1 MKNTTIRICTLGIAC
16 CAGLTFAQDGG
27 RRPGAGEGGGASRMA
42 EFLKKV
48 DTNGD
53 GKITKEEFL
62 VYSKK
67 EAEERF
73 AKIDTNGDGVVD
85 ESEIKAAAEKMRE
98 GAGRRGEGQSQGEGG
113 FRRPPSSEA
122 GKESGTPPPRGE
134 RPQGERPPG
143 APEGRRPEGGPPGAP
158 GMGGMLGNPEE
169 TFKRLD
175 KNSDGFVDAEEFR
188 AFAVEEADSR
198 FKRMDEKGAGKISLE
213 DFKAVVQKMRE
224 MMRQGGGMRRPGGEG
239 AQGGGFRR
247 PPSGDDKKPEDAK

>member
-16 CAGLTFAQDGG
+16 CAGLTFAQEGG
-27 RRPGAGEGGGASRMA
+27 RRPSTGEGGGNRLA

-62 VYSKK
+62 AYSKK
-67 EAEERF
+67 EAEDRF
-73 AKIDTNGDGVVD
+73 AKIDTNGDGVID

-98 GAGRRGEGQSQGEGG
+98 GAGRRGEGQGQGEGG
-113 FRRPPSSEA
+113 FRRAPGSE
-122 GKESGTPPPRGE
+122 GKEPSP
-134 RPQGERPPG
+134 PQGERPPG
-143 APEGRRPEGGPPGAP
+143 GPEGRRPEGGPPGGP

-169 TFKRLD
+169 TFKKLD
-175 KNSDGFVDAEEFR
+175 KNGDGFVDAEEFR
-188 AFAVEEADSR
+188 AFASEEADSR

-239 AQGGGFRR
+239 GQGGQGGGFRR
-247 PPSGDDKKPEDAK
+247 PPSGDADKKPEDAK